1 MFSLNGIFNRVASE
15 SSEMHGGNARL
26 LTHVCC
32 SGSLRK
38 KSMRIRSITEF
49 FRNPMLAFSPS
60 TPPRVTLSVDETGGL
75 TNLSGPLGCC
85 LLIHLPSV
93 LGGTVPVPHLRHWT
107 EHCFGTA
114 LGTGYST
121 NQADITL
128 CFWTLCCLNHTA
140 SAITSAES
148 NTQIKY
154 YAEENKEKILSAQVQ
169 ICKQLPEKSDQQY
182 RMDNLRRT
190 VLVFISLSYISLQN
204 MK

>member
-1 MFSLNGIFNRVASE
+1 
-15 SSEMHGGNARL
+15 
-26 LTHVCC
+26 
-32 SGSLRK
+32 
-38 KSMRIRSITEF
+38 MRFRSITEF

-140 SAITSAES
+140 SAIRQLKAAHRSNIMQKKIKKKFSVLKFKSVSNCQKNQTNNTGWITSEGQCLCS
-148 NTQIKY
+148 FLWVIFRC
-154 YAEENKEKILSAQVQ
+154 KIWNR
-169 ICKQLPEKSDQQY
+169 Y
-182 RMDNLRRT
+182 
-190 VLVFISLSYISLQN
+190 
-204 MK
+204 